1 MIYYEIPQNTNKH
14 VGSGDVIGY
23 LATFMKNSEG
33 RMDEL
38 IHNIQ
43 FVFSQLKR
51 NRNKNHLNHSVSF
64 ERLTVSHNDSLQ
76 QPPLLERLKHYLMF
90 A

>member
-14 VGSGDVIGY
+14 VGSGDVNGY

-43 FVFSQLKR
+43 FVL
-51 NRNKNHLNHSVSF
+51 VS
-64 ERLTVSHNDSLQ
+64 
-76 QPPLLERLKHYLMF
+76 
-90 A
+90 